1 MKIINYLVEF
11 IKARYK
17 KVDFYIRIFI
27 ITSLPIVASIGV
39 NIQDVNTWP
48 ALWEVIVGVASNP
61 YVFFTWLFALI
72 QSFRKT
78 YKETPDQE
86 KADQEAQAQNG

>member
-17 KVDFYIRIFI
+17 KVDFYIRIFF

-39 NIQDVNTWP
+39 NIESVNTWP
-48 ALWEVIVGVASNP
+48 ALWQVIVDVVSNP
-61 YVFFTWLFALI
+61 YIFLTWLFALI

-78 YKETPDQE
+78 YKEETPD
-86 KADQEAQAQNG
+86 KEAQGVYNGE

>member
-17 KVDFYIRIFI
+17 KVDFYVRIFI
-27 ITSLPIVASIGV
+27 ITSLPIIASIGV
-39 NIQDVNTWP
+39 NIEDVNTWQ
-48 ALWEVIVGVASNP
+48 ALGKVIIDVASNP
-61 YVFFTWLFALI
+61 YIFFTWLFALI

-86 KADQEAQAQNG
+86 AQGVNNGE